1 MLTTHQDLNAT
12 LTPMV
17 PRRSLLAARC
27 AAAQTAG
34 PKAGCRTNAG
44 RVQPGN
50 FGDFPNT
57 LDRVRHYGYEG
68 FETGFRNI
76 ENRLDQAR
84 ETRAEFEKRELVFQ
98 GCHIFLTQYDRAA
111 SIAPAGLIA
120 RVTKQ
125 RLPWAASGRL

>member
-1 MLTTHQDLNAT
+1 
-12 LTPMV
+12 MV
-17 PRRSLLAARC
+17 PRRSLLAAMD

-34 PKAGCRTNAG
+34 PKAGCQTNAW

-50 FGDFPNT
+50 FGDFLNA

-76 ENRLDQAR
+76 GNRLDQAR
-84 ETRAEFEKRELVFQ
+84 ETRAELEKRVLVSL
-98 GCHIFLTQYDRAA
+98 GCHIFLTQYDPAT

-120 RVTKQ
+120 RVIKQ
-125 RLPWAASGRL
+125 RLPWAANGRL